1 MFTHAIT
8 RKPGKNFA
16 DGISTSNL
24 GIPYYKLITK
34 QHGAYIST
42 LISLGLEVIVLE
54 AMPEYPDG
62 YFVEDTAVVTPDIA
76 VITNPGA
83 DARRGEQTTI
93 EPVLAKY
100 RNIEH
105 IQHPGTVD
113 GGDVLMTGTHFF
125 IGISSRTNEHGA
137 RQLGHILEKYG
148 NTWATIPVTTGLH
161 LKSSVNYVG
170 KNSLL
175 ITEEFADNDKFSVY
189 EKIVLD
195 RSDEYAGNTL
205 LINNC
210 LITPKGFPDTK
221 KKLNKLDFK
230 IIESDMSEVRK
241 MDGGLTCMSLRF

>member
-16 DGISTSNL
+16 CGITTSNL
-24 GIPYYKLITK
+24 GIPSYDLIIK
-34 QHGAYIST
+34 QHDAYIST
-42 LISLGLEVIVLE
+42 LISLGLEVTILE
-54 AMPEYPDG
+54 ALPEYPDG

-83 DARRGEQTTI
+83 AARKGEQITI

-105 IQHPGTVD
+105 IEQPGTVD
-113 GGDVLMTGTHFF
+113 GGDVLMIGTHFF

-137 RQLGHILEKYG
+137 KQLGHILEKYG
-148 NTWATIPVTTGLH
+148 NTWATIPITTGLH

-170 KNSLL
+170 KNNLL
-175 ITEEFADNDKFSVY
+175 ITEEFSDN
-189 EKIVLD
+189 EKLSAFNKIIID
-195 RSDEYAGNTL
+195 RTEEYTCNTL

-210 LITPKGFPDTK
+210 LIIPKVFPDTK
-221 KKLNKLDFK
+221 KKLNELSFE
-230 IIESDMSEVRK
+230 IIELDISEVRK